1 MSRSQET
8 EGDVPRQIIGG
19 TSASPAPSNNDVPRF
34 WFGAAAFGIGGALL
48 VGVSAWAL
56 FTLHR
61 VMFDG
66 APLKPVP
73 LAAGWLLVAK
83 GILVATVGGFGVALL
98 RLGERLTMPLTL
110 YLQLVEH
117 QSRRGSKEQSAE
129 DLVELMQNVR
139 KLIDVATKL
148 PPAS

>member
-1 MSRSQET
+1 
-8 EGDVPRQIIGG
+8 
-19 TSASPAPSNNDVPRF
+19 
-34 WFGAAAFGIGGALL
+34 
-48 VGVSAWAL
+48 
-56 FTLHR
+56 
-61 VMFDG
+61 MFDG
-66 APLKPVP
+66 APLKPAP